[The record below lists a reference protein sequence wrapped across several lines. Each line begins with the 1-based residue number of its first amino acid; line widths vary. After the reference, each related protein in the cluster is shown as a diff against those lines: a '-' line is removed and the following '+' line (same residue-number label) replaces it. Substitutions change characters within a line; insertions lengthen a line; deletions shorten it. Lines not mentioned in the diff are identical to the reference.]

1 MGSKGRDD
9 INRFA
14 VGVGFGVA
22 AAVLIGSLSFSIA
35 TERAVFEALWKWQTL
50 IAGMLAL
57 VGAGVTVRSM
67 NAQSRQLQDQ
77 YRDRIERQQY
87 AARAGAPAALAEL
100 MNYTQAMLA
109 ELRALPR
116 ADEYDISDLR
126 EEMGKLDRMPA
137 LPTDAMKVLRVCIET
152 ANKKSGLQIFE
163 S

>member
-14 VGVGFGVA
+14 LGVVFGVA